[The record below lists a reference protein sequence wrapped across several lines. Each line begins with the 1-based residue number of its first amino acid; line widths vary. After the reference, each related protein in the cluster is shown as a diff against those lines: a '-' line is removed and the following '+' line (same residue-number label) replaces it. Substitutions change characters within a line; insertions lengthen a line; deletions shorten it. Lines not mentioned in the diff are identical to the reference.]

1 MMISIFSHKKTNLT
15 NAKFPAMRN
24 SNALVLLLFIFF
36 SLTKSSFADSTDW
49 VLQKNENG
57 ITVYTRI
64 AEGTHL
70 KEVRV
75 VNVVESSLS
84 ALVALLLDAKNYPN
98 WIYACSEA
106 SVLKDIN
113 KQEQYQ
119 YQVTDVPWPV
129 SDRDV
134 ASHFKIEQD
143 STTNI
148 VSVTNTGQPEYI
160 PSKEDRVRVPHFQSN
175 YKFTPL
181 GNGKVKVEFELYVD
195 PGGSVPDWLIN
206 ANIVTAPYKTTL
218 ALIKQLPKYQA
229 ASFDFIREK

>member
-1 MMISIFSHKKTNLT
+1 M
-15 NAKFPAMRN
+15 AMRN
-24 SNALVLLLFIFF
+24 MRASFFFFIILF
-36 SLTKSSFADSTDW
+36 SLCRISSADSTDW

-57 ITVYTRI
+57 IAVYTRY
-64 AEGTHL
+64 AQGTHI

-84 ALVALLLDAKNYPN
+84 GLVALLLDVKNYPN

-106 SVLKDIN
+106 SVLKEIN
-113 KQEQYQ
+113 SLEQYQ

-134 ASHFKIEQD
+134 VSHFKLQQD
-143 STTNI
+143 SITKI
-148 VSVTNTGQPEYI
+148 VTAMNTAKPEYI
-160 PSKEDRVRVPHFQSN
+160 PKKDDRVRVQHFQSN

-181 GNGKVKVEFELYVD
+181 PDGKVKVEFELYVD
-195 PGGSVPDWLIN
+195 PGGNVPDWLIN
-206 ANIVTAPYKTTL
+206 SNIVTAPYKTTL
-218 ALIKQLPKYQA
+218 ALIKQLPDYQK